1 MPTLTSSQL
10 TDLSKSL
17 LKAAGA
23 SEEEA
28 SIVSR
33 YLVKSNLAGVD
44 SHGISNLTSYIKG
57 LRRGVIKAG
66 AKLEITRETECTALV
81 DGKWGFG
88 QVVCTKAMNIAIE
101 KAKKTGVGAVG
112 IFNCNHIGRLA
123 DYTQMAIEHGMI
135 GFVAANSDPNVAPH
149 GGKKPI
155 LSTNPLSYGVPAG
168 VQEPIVVDFAT
179 SAAAEG
185 KIRAFLHR
193 GEQLPPGWIL
203 DSEGRP
209 STNPADLYE
218 PPLPPAQIKM
228 AGTLLPAGGHKGYGL
243 SLAVDALAGALTGTG
258 IDGEITSGLT
268 NGVFII
274 VLKIDEFVP
283 LEKFKASIDRL
294 IRAVKNSPKAPGF
307 DEILIPGEL
316 ESREENKRSKTGIPV
331 PETTWNDLVAT
342 CKEYGLDAEK
352 LIRM

>member
-1 MPTLTSSQL
+1 MPALTSLQL
-10 TDLSKSL
+10 TNLSKSL

-33 YLVKSNLAGVD
+33 YLIKANLAGVD
-44 SHGISNLTSYIKG
+44 SHGISNLTNYIKG
-57 LRRGVIKAG
+57 LRKGVIKVG
-66 AKLEITRETECTALV
+66 ASFEIMRETPCTALV
-81 DGKWGFG
+81 NGNWGFG

-101 KAKKTGVGAVG
+101 KAKKTGVSAVG

-135 GFVAANSDPNVAPH
+135 GFVASNGDPNVAPY

-155 LSTNPLSYGVPAG
+155 LSANPLSYGVPAG
-168 VQEPIVVDFAT
+168 VQKPIVVDFAT
-179 SAAAEG
+179 SASAEG
-185 KIRAFLHR
+185 KIRTFLYR

-228 AGTLLPAGGHKGYGL
+228 VGALLPAGGYKGYSMGL
-243 SLAVDALAGALTGTG
+243 VVDALAGALTGSG
-258 IDGEITSGLT
+258 CSEEVTSGLT
-268 NGVFII
+268 NGVFIM
-274 VLKIDEFVP
+274 VVRIDQFVP
-283 LEKFKASIDRL
+283 LEEFKARIDRL
-294 IRAVKNSPKAPGF
+294 IRAIKNSPKAQGF
-307 DEILIPGEL
+307 EEILIPGEPEFN
-316 ESREENKRSKTGIPV
+316 ESEKRSKSAIPV
-331 PETTWNDLVAT
+331 PEIIWNNLIAT
-342 CKEYGLDAEK
+342 CKEYGLDAEA
-352 LIRM
+352 LIRT